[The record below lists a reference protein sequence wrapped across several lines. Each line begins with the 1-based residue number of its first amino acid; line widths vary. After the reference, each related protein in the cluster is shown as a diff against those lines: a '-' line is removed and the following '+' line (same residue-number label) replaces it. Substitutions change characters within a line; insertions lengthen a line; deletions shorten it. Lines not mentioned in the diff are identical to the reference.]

1 MSQSG
6 KKNAI
11 DAAILTHA
19 AETEKMEGL
28 GTKIAEI
35 PFTFEARKASC
46 VTRTHSG
53 RIILTCKG
61 AFEEVLSVCS
71 SIRLAGDVLQINE
84 KRLDL
89 MRRVRRFNADG
100 YRVILVATRDVSKS
114 YRDDNAFNFQ
124 GLDTDLTVEGLL
136 TFLDPLKDDAKSS
149 VARLQELGV
158 DTRILTVR
166 VKEESLLVSGHL
178 LVSPNTIVPVAAIQ
192 SVSSRRQCSSSSK
205 QYLLSN
211 C

>member
-1 MSQSG
+1 MSSYNAYWLQTGTLTNDEVTLSHCIDPLGNDSSSVLLLAQTNAMSQSG

-53 RIILTCKG
+53 RMILTCKG

-100 YRVILVATRDVSKS
+100 YRVILVATRDISKS
-114 YRDDNAFNFQ
+114 YRDDDAFNFQ

-166 VKEESLLVSGHL
+166 VKE
-178 LVSPNTIVPVAAIQ
+178 
-192 SVSSRRQCSSSSK
+192 
-205 QYLLSN
+205 
-211 C
+211 

>member
-46 VTRTHSG
+46 VTRTNSG
-53 RIILTCKG
+53 RMIPTCKG

-71 SIRLAGDVLQINE
+71 SIRIAGDVLQIKE

-89 MRRVRRFNADG
+89 MRKVRRFNADG
-100 YRVILVATRDVSKS
+100 YRVILVATRDISKC
-114 YRDDNAFNFQ
+114 YRDDGAFNFQ

-166 VKEESLLVSGHL
+166 VREESFLVSGRL
-178 LVSPNTIVPVAAIQ
+178 PVSPDTIVPVAA
-192 SVSSRRQCSSSSK
+192 K
-205 QYLLSN
+205 QHLLSN